1 MGMPQGI
8 MRSEWVNMQLA
19 DPKFGLQV
27 TKKAGKAAKK
37 AAPVEEDSEE
47 DDEDDSEVSIQLFLA
62 LLAIDQR
69 AFVTASSVNN
79 LVSAK

>member
-1 MGMPQGI
+1 
-8 MRSEWVNMQLA
+8 MRLA

-27 TKKAGKAAKK
+27 TKKAAKAAKK

-47 DDEDDSEVSIQLFLA
+47 DDDDDSEVSIQLFLA

-69 AFVTASSVNN
+69 AFVTASSNN
-79 LVSAK
+79 FVSAK